1 MYVVDR
7 KKIMISVTDLKSG
20 IAYEEE
26 GQILQVISYEHIKM
40 GRGSANIKVK
50 VRNLLSGAILEKS
63 YINGANVKD
72 IFLESRQLQFLYK
85 DSDKAYFMDGRT
97 YEQIEVPLTSLAGHE
112 FLIEGDNAI
121 VQMHD
126 GKALSLQLPPKV
138 TLKVSD
144 TAPGVKGNSA
154 SNVYKD
160 ATLENGMK
168 VRVPLFIN
176 TGDSVVVDT
185 RDGSYTKRA

>member
-1 MYVVDR
+1 
-7 KKIMISVTDLKSG
+7 MISVTDLKSG
-20 IAYEEE
+20 IAYEED

-50 VRNLLSGAILEKS
+50 VRNLLNGAVLEKS
-63 YINGANVKD
+63 YINGANVND
-72 IFLESRQLQFLYK
+72 IFLENKQLQFLYK
-85 DSDKAYFMDGRT
+85 DGETAYFMDGRT
-97 YEQIEVPLTSLAGHE
+97 YEQIEVPLKGLAGHE
-112 FLIEGDNAI
+112 FLIDGENAI
-121 VQMHD
+121 VQMHN

-138 TLKVSD
+138 TLKVND

-176 TGDSVVVDT
+176 QGDSVVVDT